1 MEMDNRLSVLRQPTN
16 VGSLKLKN
24 RIVMAPMGIMLWSVT
39 GEPTPQGIAYH
50 AARARGGA
58 GLITIGIMQVQ
69 GAEWGAQLRLDD
81 DKFVPGLKKLTG
93 AVHAAGA
100 PIIAQLHHGGPSAR
114 PAISP
119 SGVPVLSA
127 DQEIITPRAM
137 TLEEIEEMRDRYVAA
152 AVRARAAGFDG
163 VQPHGAATYLLEQF
177 FSPKTNVRTDRYG
190 GSLENRMR
198 LQLEIVRGIREKCG
212 PGFVIG
218 FALVAADYVPGGIV
232 LEESVPFGVA
242 LEQAGVD
249 YVDIRAGTHETFV
262 ASELG
267 RGHSKY
273 QPRTGIWE
281 FSEPF
286 KRALKIPVFC
296 STSGCYDPSL
306 WEAALEAGQADVVS
320 LAKPFLADADLSKK
334 ILEGRLDEI
343 RPCVM
348 CLNCLDFFAP
358 SNMTPCSINPEMV
371 LAPQIA
377 QMRRP
382 ERVSKRVL
390 VIGGGPAG
398 LEAARLAALEGHKV
412 KLIEKDAELGG
423 NLRIAGLCPGNDL
436 LLRLSDWMAGGCRRA
451 GVDFELG
458 RAADFQV
465 VKDARPDVVIVATG
479 APRPVTPPIKGI
491 DKSNAV
497 TPKQVLSGEA
507 PVGRDVVVLGGNFIG
522 IEAAIAIAMKGLAKS
537 VTVLEPW
544 PVPALGYDMSTL
556 NRTYVSFVMLPKYG
570 VRGLV
575 GMQIEEVSAREIVAT
590 GPDGKR
596 QRIKADTVVLS
607 LGSHPDLAVYETL
620 RGGNWELHMI
630 GDCVKAKNVSNAI
643 SDAAQLVRRL

>member
-1 MEMDNRLSVLRQPTN
+1 MDSRLRVLRQP
-16 VGSLKLKN
+16 VRAGSLTLKN
-24 RIVMAPMGIMLWSVT
+24 RIVMAPMGIMLWSIT

-50 AARARGGA
+50 TARARGGA
-58 GLITIGIMQVQ
+58 GLITVGIMQVQ
-69 GAEWGAQLRLDD
+69 GGEWGAQLRLDD
-81 DKFVPGLKKLTG
+81 DRFISGLKKLSG
-93 AVHAAGA
+93 AVHAEGA

-127 DQEIITPRAM
+127 DQEIIVPRAM
-137 TLEEIEEMRDRYVAA
+137 TLEEIDEMRERYIEA
-152 AVRARAAGFDG
+152 AVRAKAAGFDG

-198 LQLEIVRGIREKCG
+198 LQLEIVRGIRRKCG
-212 PGFVIG
+212 PSFVIG

-249 YVDIRAGTHETFV
+249 YLDIRAGTHETFV
-262 ASELG
+262 ASEQG

-273 QPRTGIWE
+273 QPRTGMWE

-286 KRALKIPVFC
+286 KKAVRVPVFC
-296 STSGCYDPSL
+296 STSGCYDPL
-306 WEAALEAGQADVVS
+306 RWEAALEAGQADAVS
-320 LAKPFLADADLSKK
+320 LAKPFLADADMPKK
-334 ILEGRLDEI
+334 VLEGRLDEV
-343 RPCVM
+343 RPCIL

-358 SNMTPCSINPEMV
+358 GNMTPCSINPEMV
-371 LAPQIA
+371 VAPPIM

-398 LEAARLAALEGHKV
+398 LEAARLLVLQGHKV

-423 NLRIAGLCPGNDL
+423 NLKTAGLCSGNDL
-436 LLRLSDWMAGGCRRA
+436 LIRLRDWMSGECRRL
-451 GVDFELG
+451 GVEFQLG
-458 RAADFQV
+458 RTAGPQV

-479 APRPVTPPIKGI
+479 APKPIIPPIKGI
-491 DKSNAV
+491 DRVKV
-497 TPKQVLSGEA
+497 ITPRDVLAGEA
-507 PVGRDVVVLGGNFIG
+507 AVGQEVVVLGGNFIG
-522 IEAAIAIAMKGLAKS
+522 VETAIAIAMKGRAKS
-537 VTVLEPW
+537 VTVVEPW
-544 PVPALGYDMSTL
+544 PVPTLGYDMSTL

-570 VRGLV
+570 VRGFV
-575 GMQIEEVSAREIVAT
+575 GMQIDEVSATEIIGT
-590 GPDGKR
+590 DRDGRR
-596 QRIKADTVVLS
+596 QRIKADTIVLA
-607 LGSHPDLAVYETL
+607 LGSHPDMTVYESL
-620 RGGNWELHMI
+620 RGGTWELHAI

-643 SDAAQLVRRL
+643 SDAAQLVRQL